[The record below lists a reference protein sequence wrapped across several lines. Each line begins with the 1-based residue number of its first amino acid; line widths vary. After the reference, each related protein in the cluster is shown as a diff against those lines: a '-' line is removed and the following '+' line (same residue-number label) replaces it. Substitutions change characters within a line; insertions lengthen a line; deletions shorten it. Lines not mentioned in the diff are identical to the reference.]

1 MGFRVLCEGLI
12 FSLILNGLMS
22 SPALGACRTDAPQA
36 RAFALGH
43 GSCPSGYY
51 RSGGAC
57 APSGGPRVLLFRPL
71 KAVVPWDTIVPV
83 QHASLPR
90 TGAATPLHKWVDPAL
105 PVTIDP
111 VLPAFRT
118 EAFKIL
124 RSYLWGSGWIRSAT
138 KTPRIG
144 SLVNSGG
151 RTSSRAS

>member
-1 MGFRVLCEGLI
+1 MGFRVFSGGLI
-12 FSLILNGLMS
+12 FSLVLNGLMS
-22 SPALGACRTDAPQA
+22 SLALGACRADAP
-36 RAFALGH
+36 R
-43 GSCPSGYY
+43 
-51 RSGGAC
+51 R
-57 APSGGPRVLLFRPL
+57 GPLRWGM
-71 KAVVPWDTIVPV
+71 AVVHRDTIVPV
-83 QHASLPR
+83 QHASLIR

-111 VLPAFRT
+111 VLPVFRT

>member
-1 MGFRVLCEGLI
+1 MPPRRGPLRWGMAVVRVDTIARGVL
-12 FSLILNGLMS
+12 
-22 SPALGACRTDAPQA
+22 ARPQA
-36 RAFALGH
+36 GT
-43 GSCPSGYY
+43 
-51 RSGGAC
+51 
-57 APSGGPRVLLFRPL
+57 RVLLFRPL
-71 KAVVPWDTIVPV
+71 KAVVHRDTIVPV

-90 TGAATPLHKWVDPAL
+90 TGAATPLHNWVDPAL

-111 VLPAFRT
+111 VLPVFRT